1 MANVH
6 MILQG
11 KGGVGK
17 SFIASLLAQHKA
29 AEGQKNLCIDTDPV
43 NATFAGFKALN
54 VKRLELM
61 EADAINP
68 RKFDDLVE
76 LIASSNRDVII
87 DNGASTFIALSH
99 YLISNQIARLLQEM
113 GHCLVIH
120 TVITGGQ
127 AFQDTL
133 NGFNQLVTHFNEE
146 VKFVV
151 WINPYWGEVKIDN
164 KNFEDLKVYLDHKDK
179 ISAIIRIPNLKQETF
194 GADLKE
200 MLKSRLTFAE
210 AIPKKELTIMM
221 RQRLKIISVQIFK
234 QLTHLE
240 AALS

>member
-17 SFIASLLAQHKA
+17 SFIASLLAQHQLATTKSVI
-29 AEGQKNLCIDTDPV
+29 CIDTDPV

-61 EADAINP
+61 ENDVINA
-68 RKFDDLVE
+68 RKFDDLIE
-76 LIASSNRDVII
+76 LIAASQADIVI

-99 YLISNQIARLLQEM
+99 YLISNQIARLLQDF
-113 GHCLVIH
+113 GHRLTIH

-133 NGFNQLVTHFNEE
+133 NGFYQLIKHFSE
-146 VKFVV
+146 VKIVV
-151 WINPYWGEVKIDN
+151 WLNPYWGAIKAEGKS
-164 KNFEDLKVYLDHKDK
+164 FEELKVYKENHHK
-179 ISAIIRIPNLKQETF
+179 ISAIIRIPDFKEETF

-200 MLKSRLTFAE
+200 MLKNRLTFEE
-210 AIPKKELTIMM
+210 AISMTELSIMM
-221 RQRLKIISVQIFK
+221 RQRLKIISTQLFK
-234 QLTHLE
+234 QLDGLNMV
-240 AALS
+240 LS